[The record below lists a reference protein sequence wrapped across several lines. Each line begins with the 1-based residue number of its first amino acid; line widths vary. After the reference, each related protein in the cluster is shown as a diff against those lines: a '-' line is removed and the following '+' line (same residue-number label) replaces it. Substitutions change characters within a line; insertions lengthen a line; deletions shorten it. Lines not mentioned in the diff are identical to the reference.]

1 MKSKRGVFISFEGI
15 DGSGK
20 STQILHLKS
29 MLEGKGFSVIFVREP
44 GGTLVSERIRPIL
57 LDKGSAGM
65 KPEAELLL
73 FEAARAQIVREVIEP
88 ALFRGEIVICD
99 RFFDSTVAYQGYARG
114 IDLDTIHKLNDF
126 ATGGLEPD
134 ITFLLDLPVEDAVKR
149 QGKRGEKDRMELEGV
164 AFMQKVRDG
173 FLTHAS
179 SKDRMVVLDA
189 RNEEMVLAQ
198 TIENK
203 FWEVVDI

>member
-1 MKSKRGVFISFEGI
+1 LKSKRGVFISFEGI

>member
-20 STQILHLKS
+20 STQILRLKS
-29 MLEGKGFSVIFVREP
+29 LLEGKGFSVIFVREP

>member
-149 QGKRGEKDRMELEGV
+149 QGTRGEKDRMELEGV